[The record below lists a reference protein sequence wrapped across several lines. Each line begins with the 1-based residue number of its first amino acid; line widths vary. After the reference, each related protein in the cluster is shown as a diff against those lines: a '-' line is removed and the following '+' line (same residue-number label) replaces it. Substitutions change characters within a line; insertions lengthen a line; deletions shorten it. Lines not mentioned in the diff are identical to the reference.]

1 MKKQELWSKYV
12 EKNPSFDGLGTVT
25 MSARGLRKMFN
36 QTWDIAFE
44 AGLNQEFEDD
54 EKENDYPNPIRN
66 SPDAMNIFDTIFGKR

>member
-1 MKKQELWSKYV
+1 MTKKELWSKYV
-12 EKNPSFDGLGTVT
+12 EKNPSFDGLGTIT

-54 EKENDYPNPIRN
+54 GEENDYPEPIRN
-66 SPDAMNIFDTIFGKR
+66 SQDAINIFNAIFGKQ

>member
-1 MKKQELWSKYV
+1 MTKKELWAKYV

>member
-1 MKKQELWSKYV
+1 MTKKELWAKYV

-44 AGLNQEFEDD
+44 AGFNQEFEDD
-54 EKENDYPNPIRN
+54 GEEDDYPEPIRG
-66 SPDAMNIFDTIFGKR
+66 STSAMNIFDTIFGKQ